1 MTAETRYDI
10 NAVAEAAIAVGE
22 AHRAADTVDVL
33 FEAYGLNVYEVQAVL
48 SRVSPERLSKLQA
61 MALGIVIGVQLAESG
76 SPSGE
81 EPQG

>member
-1 MTAETRYDI
+1 VTAETRYDI

-22 AHRAADTVDVL
+22 AHRAAETADVL

-61 MALGIVIGVQLAESG
+61 MALGIVIGVQLAEAG
-76 SPSGE
+76 PPAGE
-81 EPQG
+81 GPQG